1 MVIHNTN
8 TIMNKTI
15 KHLGYIALLLL
26 FLVLGGCASQK
37 NITYLQD
44 VKRDYRQQIAQDY
57 DVRINSDDLLSI
69 MVNSKDPELVQMFN
83 LPMVSYQVTATGYS
97 GGQYRMLGYLVDK
110 NGNINFP
117 QLGAVNVRGL
127 TRFELSELISREL
140 KEKGLVNDAV
150 VTVQFL
156 NFKVS
161 VMGEVVRPGTFD
173 VDSDRITILDAL
185 SKAGDLT
192 IYGRRDNVKV
202 IREENGE
209 RTVALVDLRSK
220 NLMNSPYYYLKQND
234 IVYVEPNKA
243 RAGQREINQ
252 NRSVGTFA
260 SIISVLTSL
269 ASLLVV
275 IFNRNI

>member
-1 MVIHNTN
+1 M
-8 TIMNKTI
+8 
-15 KHLGYIALLLL
+15 
-26 FLVLGGCASQK
+26 
-37 NITYLQD
+37 QD
-44 VKRDYRQQIAQDY
+44 VTGGFRQQISRDY
-57 DVRINSDDLLSI
+57 DVRINSDDLISI

-83 LPMVSYQVTATGYS
+83 LPMVSYQYSASGYV
-97 GGQYRMLGYLVDK
+97 GGTQRMLGYLVDK

-117 QLGAVNVRGL
+117 QLGEINVRGL
-127 TRFELSELISREL
+127 TRFELSERISREL
-140 KEKGLVNDAV
+140 KDRGLVNDAV

-161 VMGEVVRPGTFD
+161 VMGEVVRPGTFE

-192 IYGRRDNVKV
+192 IYGRRDNLKV

-209 RTVALVDLRSK
+209 RIVAIVDLRSMD
-220 NLMNSPYYYLKQND
+220 LMNSPYYYLKQND

-252 NRSVGTFA
+252 NRSVSTFA
-260 SIISVLTSL
+260 SILSVLASL
-269 ASLLVV
+269 ASLAVV
-275 IFNRNI
+275 IFK

>member
-1 MVIHNTN
+1 M
-8 TIMNKTI
+8 
-15 KHLGYIALLLL
+15 
-26 FLVLGGCASQK
+26 
-37 NITYLQD
+37 QD
-44 VKRDYRQQIAQDY
+44 VTRNYRQTIEQNY

-83 LPMVSYQVTATGYS
+83 LPLVIFHNTNASF
-97 GGQYRMLGYLVDK
+97 GGQQRMLGYLVDK

-117 QLGAVNVRGL
+117 QLGEINVNGL
-127 TRFELSELISREL
+127 TRFELSERISREL
-140 KEKGLVNDAV
+140 KDKGLVNDAV

-161 VMGEVVRPGTFD
+161 VMGEVARPGTFE
-173 VDSDRITILDAL
+173 VNSDRMTLLDAL
-185 SKAGDLT
+185 SRAGDLT
-192 IYGRRDNVKV
+192 IYGRRDNVKI
-202 IREENGE
+202 IRELNGE
-209 RTVALVDLRSK
+209 RTVATVDLRSK

-252 NRSVGTFA
+252 NRSVATFA

-275 IFNRNI
+275 ILR

>member
-1 MVIHNTN
+1 M
-8 TIMNKTI
+8 
-15 KHLGYIALLLL
+15 
-26 FLVLGGCASQK
+26 
-37 NITYLQD
+37 QD
-44 VKRDYRQQIAQDY
+44 VTGGFRQQISQDY
-57 DVRINSDDLLSI
+57 DVRINSDDLISI

-83 LPMVSYQVTATGYS
+83 LPMVSYQYSASGYV
-97 GGQYRMLGYLVDK
+97 GGTQRMLGYLVDK

-117 QLGAVNVRGL
+117 QLGEINVRGL
-127 TRFELSELISREL
+127 TRFELSERISREL
-140 KEKGLVNDAV
+140 KDRGLVNDAV

-161 VMGEVVRPGTFD
+161 VMGEVVRPGTFE

-192 IYGRRDNVKV
+192 IYGRRDNLKV

-209 RTVALVDLRSK
+209 RIVAIVDLRSMD
-220 NLMNSPYYYLKQND
+220 LMNSPYYYLKQND

-252 NRSVGTFA
+252 NRSVSTFA
-260 SIISVLTSL
+260 SILSVLASL
-269 ASLLVV
+269 ASLAVV
-275 IFNRNI
+275 IFK

>member
-1 MVIHNTN
+1 MYLTLI
-8 TIMNKTI
+8 
-15 KHLGYIALLLL
+15 L
-26 FLVLGGCASQK
+26 FFLGGCASQK
-37 NITYLQD
+37 NITYIQD
-44 VKRDYRQQIAQDY
+44 VKRDYRQTIVQNY
-57 DVRINSDDLLSI
+57 DVRIKSDDLISI
-69 MVNSKDPELVQMFN
+69 MVNSKYPELVQMFN
-83 LPMVSYQVTATGYS
+83 LPLVSYQFTGTGYS
-97 GGQYRMLGYLVDK
+97 GGAQGMLGYLVDK
-110 NGNINFP
+110 KGNINFP
-117 QLGAVNVRGL
+117 QLGEIKVLGL

-140 KEKGLVNDAV
+140 KDKGLVNDAV

-173 VDSDRITILDAL
+173 VDSDRITLLDAL

-209 RTVALVDLRSK
+209 RTVAIVDLRSK
-220 NLMNSPYYYLKQND
+220 NLMNSAYYYLKQND

-252 NRSVGTFA
+252 NRSVSTFA
-260 SIISVLTSL
+260 SVMSVLISL
-269 ASLLVV
+269 TSLLVV
-275 IFNRNI
+275 IFR

>member
-1 MVIHNTN
+1 M
-8 TIMNKTI
+8 
-15 KHLGYIALLLL
+15 
-26 FLVLGGCASQK
+26 
-37 NITYLQD
+37 QD
-44 VKRDYRQQIAQDY
+44 VTGGFRQQISQDY
-57 DVRINSDDLLSI
+57 DVRIKSDDLLFI

-83 LPMVSYQVTATGYS
+83 LPLVSYQFTSTGYS
-97 GGQYRMLGYLVDK
+97 GGQQGMLGYLVDK
-110 NGNINFP
+110 KGNINFP
-117 QLGAVNVRGL
+117 QLGAVNVHGM

-150 VTVQFL
+150 VTVKFL

-161 VMGEVVRPGTFD
+161 VMGEVVRPGTFE

-192 IYGRRDNVKV
+192 IYGRRDNLKV

-209 RTVALVDLRSK
+209 RIVAIVDLRSMD
-220 NLMNSPYYYLKQND
+220 LMNSPYYYLKQND

-252 NRSVGTFA
+252 NRSVSTFA
-260 SIISVLTSL
+260 SILSVLASL
-269 ASLLVV
+269 ASLAVV
-275 IFNRNI
+275 IFK

>member
-1 MVIHNTN
+1 VYLTLI
-8 TIMNKTI
+8 
-15 KHLGYIALLLL
+15 L
-26 FLVLGGCASQK
+26 FFLGGCASQK
-37 NITYLQD
+37 NITYIQD
-44 VKRDYRQQIAQDY
+44 VKRDYRQTIVQNY
-57 DVRINSDDLLSI
+57 DVRIKSDDLISI
-69 MVNSKDPELVQMFN
+69 MVNSKYPELVQMFN
-83 LPMVSYQVTATGYS
+83 LPLVSYQFTGTGYS
-97 GGQYRMLGYLVDK
+97 GGAQGMLGYLVDK
-110 NGNINFP
+110 KGNINFP
-117 QLGAVNVRGL
+117 QLGEIKVLGL

-140 KEKGLVNDAV
+140 KDKGLVNDAV

-173 VDSDRITILDAL
+173 VDSDRITLLDAL

-209 RTVALVDLRSK
+209 RTVAIVDLRSK
-220 NLMNSPYYYLKQND
+220 NLMNSAYYYLKQND

-252 NRSVGTFA
+252 NRSVSTFA
-260 SIISVLTSL
+260 SVMSVLISL
-269 ASLLVV
+269 TSLLVV
-275 IFNRNI
+275 IFR

>member
-1 MVIHNTN
+1 M
-8 TIMNKTI
+8 
-15 KHLGYIALLLL
+15 
-26 FLVLGGCASQK
+26 
-37 NITYLQD
+37 QD
-44 VKRDYRQQIAQDY
+44 VTRNYRQTIEQNY

-83 LPMVSYQVTATGYS
+83 LPMVSYQVTSMGYL
-97 GGQYRMLGYLVDK
+97 GGQQRMLGYLVDK
-110 NGNINFP
+110 KGNINFP
-117 QLGAVNVRGL
+117 QLGEINVRGL
-127 TRFELSELISREL
+127 TRFELSERISKEL
-140 KEKGLVNDAV
+140 KDKGLVNDAV

-161 VMGEVVRPGTFD
+161 VMGEVLRPGTFD
-173 VDSDRITILDAL
+173 VDSDRITLLDAL

-209 RTVALVDLRSK
+209 RTVAIVDLRSK
-220 NLMNSPYYYLKQND
+220 KLMDSPYYYLKQND

-252 NRSVGTFA
+252 NRSVATFT
-260 SIISVLTSL
+260 SIMSLLTSL
-269 ASLLVV
+269 ASMLVL
-275 IFNRNI
+275 ILRYK

>member
-1 MVIHNTN
+1 
-8 TIMNKTI
+8 MNKTI
-15 KHLGYIALLLL
+15 KHLGNLALLLL
-26 FLVLGGCASQK
+26 LLGGCASQK
-37 NITYLQD
+37 NITYMQD
-44 VKRDYRQQIAQDY
+44 VTGGFRQQISQDY
-57 DVRINSDDLLSI
+57 DVRINSDDLISI

-83 LPMVSYQVTATGYS
+83 LPMVSYQYSASGYV
-97 GGQYRMLGYLVDK
+97 GGTQRMLGYLVDK

-117 QLGAVNVRGL
+117 QLGEINVRGL
-127 TRFELSELISREL
+127 TRFELSERISREL
-140 KEKGLVNDAV
+140 KDRGLVNDAV

-161 VMGEVVRPGTFD
+161 VMGEVVRPGTFE

-192 IYGRRDNVKV
+192 IYGRRDNLKV

-209 RTVALVDLRSK
+209 RIVAIVDLRSMD
-220 NLMNSPYYYLKQND
+220 LMNSPYYYLKQND

-252 NRSVGTFA
+252 NRSVSTFA
-260 SIISVLTSL
+260 SILSVLASL
-269 ASLLVV
+269 ASLAVV
-275 IFNRNI
+275 IFK